1 MPKLKLNIPPLGG
14 WVKTPNYI
22 LDTLMPTLKD
32 TELRTLLV
40 ILRQTAGWNRTGRPV
55 ILKYKQLIQK
65 TGRRSEAISS
75 ALKSLERRGLIHT
88 IRASRHHPP
97 EFPNKR
103 SAKSEQQQYKDM

>member
-1 MPKLKLNIPPLGG
+1 
-14 WVKTPNYI
+14 
-22 LDTLMPTLKD
+22 MPTLKD